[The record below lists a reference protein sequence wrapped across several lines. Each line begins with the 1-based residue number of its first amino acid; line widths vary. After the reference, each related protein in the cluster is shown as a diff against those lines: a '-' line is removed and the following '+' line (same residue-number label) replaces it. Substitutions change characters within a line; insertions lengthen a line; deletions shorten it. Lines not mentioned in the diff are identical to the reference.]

1 MLFAAGAV
9 FLAIAATPNKVE
21 AAKAGGVVAPLV
33 VDDQG
38 DEDQGDEDQG
48 DDDFGCPLNPPPG
61 TVCTII

>member
-38 DEDQGDEDQG
+38 DEDQGD
-48 DDDFGCPLNPPPG
+48 DDFGCPLNPPPG